1 MVDLGS
7 ALLTVVKT
15 GKVVFGLKET
25 FSEVERGRVKM
36 VVLAS
41 NCPQI
46 KFDKLI
52 QKSNMSN
59 IPVYIYPGSGFDLGV
74 DCGKPFSVLSIAIR
88 ETGDSEILKLM
99 EE

>member
-1 MVDLGS
+1 MVDLGN

-41 NCPQI
+41 NCPEE

-59 IPVYIYPGSGFDLGV
+59 TPVYIYPGSGFDLGV
-74 DCGKPFSVLSIAIR
+74 DCAKPFSVLSIAIR
-88 ETGDSEILKLM
+88 ETGDSEILKLV
-99 EE
+99 ED